1 VLSAQ
6 NVKNMKYIL
15 TKNNN
20 IMMILTKMILF
31 CFIIIALSTGAF
43 MVAAKPEFGDDC
55 RSCHVGH
62 AKVDDKYTLTT
73 NKDGT
78 TAYPG
83 ETVGI
88 TVTLVLSNTPWS
100 DSDAYLYLQPG
111 LGNNDDYTINPVGPV
126 NDNAVGMDSNSDE
139 GDMSVTFMV
148 TVPETLGL
156 YDAKTYAFVKGQG
169 SEEGEVVGPL
179 HADVHTWIEVVAPP
193 EGSDGAQGSAG
204 PRGPAGEDGDPGSAG
219 AAGATGPEGAGS
231 AWVPWVS
238 IGALVVSVAA
248 LVLGQRK

>member
-1 VLSAQ
+1 MTE
-6 NVKNMKYIL
+6 NNTKRKNK
-15 TKNNN
+15 
-20 IMMILTKMILF
+20 MMFIIQTALF
-31 CFIIIALSTGAF
+31 CFIIISLSTGASLA
-43 MVAAKPEFGDDC
+43 VAKPEFGDDC

-62 AKVDDKYTLTT
+62 AKVDGKYTLTT

-126 NDNAVGMDSNSDE
+126 QDNVVGLDSNPDV

-156 YDAKTYAFVKGQG
+156 YDAKTYAYVKGQG
-169 SEEGEVVGPL
+169 SEEGEGVGPL

-193 EGSDGAQGSAG
+193 VGADGTQ
-204 PRGPAGEDGDPGSAG
+204 GPAGSRGPDGEDGAPGSAG
-219 AAGATGPEGAGS
+219 ATGVTGPEGAGA
-231 AWVPWVS
+231 AWVSWVS
-238 IGALVVSVAA
+238 IGALVVAVAA
-248 LVLGQRK
+248 LVLSQRK

>member
-15 TKNNN
+15 TKNNKN
-20 IMMILTKMILF
+20 MMLLTKMILF

-126 NDNAVGMDSNSDE
+126 NDNAVGIDSNSDE

>member
-1 VLSAQ
+1 M
-6 NVKNMKYIL
+6 KNIFTNKKNKMMLL
-15 TKNNN
+15 TK
-20 IMMILTKMILF
+20 IVLF
-31 CFIIIALSTGAF
+31 CFIIIALSTGATL
-43 MVAAKPEFGDDC
+43 VAAKPEFGDDC

-62 AKVDDKYTLTT
+62 AKVDDKYTMTT

-111 LGNNDDYTINPVGPV
+111 LGNNDDYAINPVGPV
-126 NDNAVGMDSNSDE
+126 QDNAIGLDSNPAD

-156 YDAKTYAFVKGQG
+156 YDAKTYAYVKGQG
-169 SEEGEVVGPL
+169 SAEGEGIGPL

-193 EGSDGAQGSAG
+193 EGSDGAQGPAG
-204 PRGPAGEDGDPGSAG
+204 SRGPAGEDGDPGPAG
-219 AAGATGPEGAGS
+219 ATGATGPEGAGA
-231 AWVPWVS
+231 AWVSWVS
-238 IGALVVSVAA
+238 IGALLVAVAA
-248 LVLGQRK
+248 LVLGQK